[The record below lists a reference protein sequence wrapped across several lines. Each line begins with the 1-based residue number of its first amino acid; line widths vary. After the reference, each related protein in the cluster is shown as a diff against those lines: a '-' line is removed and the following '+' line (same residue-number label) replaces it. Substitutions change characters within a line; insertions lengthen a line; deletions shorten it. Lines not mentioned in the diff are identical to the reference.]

1 MLQICRRG
9 QKSTNS
15 LRRSEGGV
23 EAYYADSKL
32 YDPASGDDSSSE
44 EEVISAPGR
53 DKGPEKPKAEEKPK
67 EDPSPFTR
75 KMKIPSEFLITPS
88 SKPLVI
94 PAAKNRK
101 SSSNVVT
108 ISGTSDSEEE
118 AQEGKRKQ
126 AMRVGVRLPLPPLV
140 CHSSVEKPGGSL
152 FVVPMTGGRGPII

>member
-15 LRRSEGGV
+15 LRRSEAWV
-23 EAYYADSKL
+23 EAYCTDSKV

-67 EDPSPFTR
+67 EDPSPSTG

-108 ISGTSDSEEE
+108 ISVTSDSEEE
-118 AQEGKRKQ
+118 AQEGKQ
-126 AMRVGVRLPLPPLV
+126 AMRVSVRLPPLV
-140 CHSSVEKPGGSL
+140 CHSSVEKPGGAI